1 MALTLY
7 TKPEDDK
14 LIEDVK
20 IKALREKLS
29 VSEITLQLLKKW
41 VDGDIKI
48 DQNIGGAK

>member
-20 IKALREKLS
+20 IKALKEKLS
-29 VSEITLQLLKKW
+29 VSEITLQLLKRW

-48 DQNIGGAK
+48 NNDGGAK